1 MILFLRLKCPNSCFL
16 NYFLQLMVGFCVGR
30 TPKKETSE
38 KNHKHKNFKKKT
50 MLERKKMSQKPSLQL
65 RRRGQYSIKKI
76 RLRLCADSIWIIN
89 TSGKVTSEDGQIQS
103 VTVHTQSNRQFWRS
117 VQPIFTVMLPFD
129 LLIDTLC
136 PFKLCYYKMAA
147 CS

>member
-1 MILFLRLKCPNSCFL
+1 
-16 NYFLQLMVGFCVGR
+16 MVGFCVGR

-76 RLRLCADSIWIIN
+76 RLRLCADSI
-89 TSGKVTSEDGQIQS
+89 
-103 VTVHTQSNRQFWRS
+103 
-117 VQPIFTVMLPFD
+117 
-129 LLIDTLC
+129 
-136 PFKLCYYKMAA
+136 
-147 CS
+147 